1 MEYGKY
7 TDRELLLITAQ
18 RTERIERT
26 IDGNGQPG
34 LISRMATVEE
44 GLENLESPPRNRTP
58 VVGGVAGVISVVI
71 VSIFEALRRIDYQQ
85 ERAWSAPVPAL
96 VSKDVPQAHVLDAF
110 GLLTENPCFITSS
123 I

>member
-34 LISRMATVEE
+34 LINRMATVEE
-44 GLENLESPPRNRTP
+44 GLENLEEPTRNRTP
-58 VVGGVAGVISVVI
+58 IVGGVAGFISVVF
-71 VSIFEALRRIDYQQ
+71 VGIFEALRRVD
-85 ERAWSAPVPAL
+85 
-96 VSKDVPQAHVLDAF
+96 
-110 GLLTENPCFITSS
+110 
-123 I
+123 

>member
-34 LISRMATVEE
+34 LISRLATVEE

-71 VSIFEALRRIDYQQ
+71 VSIFEALRRID
-85 ERAWSAPVPAL
+85 
-96 VSKDVPQAHVLDAF
+96 
-110 GLLTENPCFITSS
+110 
-123 I
+123 

>member
-58 VVGGVAGVISVVI
+58 VVGGVAGGISVVI
-71 VSIFEALRRIDYQQ
+71 VSIFEALRRID
-85 ERAWSAPVPAL
+85 
-96 VSKDVPQAHVLDAF
+96 
-110 GLLTENPCFITSS
+110 
-123 I
+123 